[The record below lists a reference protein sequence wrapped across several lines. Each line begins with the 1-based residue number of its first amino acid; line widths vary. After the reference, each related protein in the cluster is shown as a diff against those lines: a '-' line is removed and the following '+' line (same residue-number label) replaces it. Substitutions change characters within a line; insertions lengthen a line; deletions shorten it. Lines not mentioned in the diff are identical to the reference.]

1 MEMVGLKADM
11 RPYRGDRLGEALG
24 VVREGRSDMEAEVFA
39 SLQKLPSI
47 LTIVRRRF
55 MGDQDAVRLILDHH
69 HTVVCAQRVIAVN
82 MTLRHR
88 KEDQQ
93 LLQHLL
99 WSR

>member
-1 MEMVGLKADM
+1 
-11 RPYRGDRLGEALG
+11 
-24 VVREGRSDMEAEVFA
+24 
-39 SLQKLPSI
+39 
-47 LTIVRRRF
+47 
-55 MGDQDAVRLILDHH
+55 MGHQNAVMLILDHH
-69 HTVVCAQRVIAVN
+69 HTVVRAQRVIAVN